1 MTDERRL
8 LGRTNL
14 RPMTGRSGV
23 RPHHAVDRR
32 EPPIVFLASRART
45 RIVGSGLVLFL
56 LGGSCTLVAQGSGVV
71 RGTVTRAGTEGAVR
85 DAVVSIEGTGHSAAT
100 DGRGRYTL
108 RTVPAGQQDIMV
120 RALGYQPQTR
130 TILMDEG
137 GSQVLDIAL
146 EPGATL
152 LSEIVVQAP
161 SRGPEPIVKA
171 PAAVSSVDM
180 AAASDLSITG
190 QAPLVLA
197 PLPGIDVVQSGI
209 NDFNV
214 NTRGFNTSTNRR
226 VLVLQD
232 GRDLSFALLGSQE
245 WMGLSVPLE
254 DMARIE
260 MVRGPGSALYGAN
273 AFSGVLDLRTPTA
286 REVLGTKIT
295 AAGGELGSGR
305 ADLRHAGLFGSG
317 RFGYLLSAGYDRSDT
332 WTRSRTNLGDFA
344 REYATAVDTLA
355 YPVHAALPGYEQVPL
370 SGQHKEAPPG
380 APGPAIGDRDALSSA
395 YATARFDRYGD
406 NGSLLTVEGGT
417 ARTQNETL
425 VIGGGRVQIRESW
438 RPWTRVAW
446 DGSRLHA
453 FAYYSGRISHDQVNL
468 APGDPIVDV
477 SRVLHAEAQ
486 YNRGFAAGRGRI
498 VIGGSVRDDYINTDT
513 TLLAPALDDR
523 NDQYYSLYA
532 QAEYDL
538 LSRLRVVGAAR
549 YDESNLFA
557 SQLSPKGAVVFSP
570 NARQSF
576 RLTVNRAFQTPS
588 ILQFFVGVPA
598 APPADFSPLEAGL
611 RASPLGPA
619 LAGVPNGQLFTNS
632 AAVPVL
638 VRGNENLRVEHV
650 TSLEFGYS
658 QQVGARASFTLD
670 AYYSQLSDFVTDI
683 LPGVNPVYAPWT
695 APVAVP
701 EPVRGTVEA
710 IVRQQL
716 TAAGQPVAAAGLTR
730 LQDGSTAI
738 VLSVGNAG
746 RAHEGGV
753 EVGADFKVSEALDLQ
768 ANYSWF
774 SADVDAS
781 SLVPGTV
788 VLPNTPGHKANFGV
802 AYRNRWGLDAR
813 LWMRIVS
820 GYDWAAGTFVGRVP
834 PSQTVDASA
843 GYIVNGNLRLHAVV
857 TNLFDQRRYY
867 FYGGSV
873 IGRRVLAG
881 VTAYF

>member
-1 MTDERRL
+1 MPDERRPP
-8 LGRTNL
+8 GRPNL
-14 RPMTGRSGV
+14 
-23 RPHHAVDRR
+23 HL
-32 EPPIVFLASRART
+32 FLWATSAPT
-45 RIVGSGLVLFL
+45 RMAGSGLVLVL
-56 LGGSCTLVAQGSGVV
+56 LGGSGTLLGQGTGNV
-71 RGTVTRAGTEGAVR
+71 RGTVTRAGTEGGIR
-85 DAVVSIEGTGHSAAT
+85 DAVVSVEGTGLLAAT

-108 RTVPAGQQDIMV
+108 AQVPAGQQEITV
-120 RALGYQPQTR
+120 RALGYQSQTR
-130 TILMDEG
+130 TIRIDQG
-137 GSQVLDIAL
+137 SSQVLDIAL

-152 LSEIVVQAP
+152 LSEIVVEAP
-161 SRGPEPIVKA
+161 SRGPEPIVQA
-171 PAAVSSVDM
+171 PAAVSTVDM
-180 AAASDLSITG
+180 AAANDLSILG
-190 QAPLVLA
+190 QAPLALA
-197 PLPGIDVVQSGI
+197 PLTGVDVVQSGI

-254 DMARIE
+254 DMTRIE

-295 AAGGELGSGR
+295 VAGGQLGSARG
-305 ADLRHAGLFGSG
+305 DLRHAGLFGGG
-317 RFGYLLSAGYDRSDT
+317 RFGFRLSGGYYRSDT

-344 REYATAVDTLA
+344 REYATAVDTVA
-355 YPVHAALPGYEQVPL
+355 YPVQAPLPGFELVPL
-370 SGQHKEAPPG
+370 SGQLRESPPG
-380 APGPAIGDRDALSSA
+380 VPGPAVGDRDAVASA
-395 YATARFDRYGD
+395 YATARFDRYAD
-406 NGSLLTVEGGT
+406 NGSVLTVEGGA

-446 DGSRLHA
+446 DGARFHA
-453 FAYYSGRISHDQVNL
+453 FAYYSGRISHDQINL
-468 APGDPIVDV
+468 ASGVPIVDV
-477 SRVLHAEAQ
+477 SRVLHGEAQ

-513 TLLAPALDDR
+513 TLLAPALDNR
-523 NDQYYSLYA
+523 NDQYYSLFA

-538 LSRLRVVGAAR
+538 LSRVRVVGAAR
-549 YDESNLFA
+549 FDESNLFA
-557 SQLSPKGAVVFSP
+557 SQLSPKGAIVFSP

-576 RLTVNRAFQTPS
+576 RLTINRAFQTPS

-650 TSLEFGYS
+650 TSLEVGYS
-658 QQVGARASFTLD
+658 QQVGTRAYFTVD
-670 AYYSQLSDFVTDI
+670 AYYSRLSDFVTDI

-695 APVAVP
+695 APGAVP
-701 EPVRGTVEA
+701 ESIRPTVEA
-710 IVRQQL
+710 VVREQL
-716 TAAGQPVAAAGLTR
+716 AAAGQPVAAAGLTR

-753 EVGADFKVSEALDLQ
+753 EVGAGFKVSESLDLQ

-788 VLPNTPGHKANFGV
+788 VLPNTPAHKANFGI

-813 LWMRIVS
+813 LWTRLVS
-820 GYDWAAGTFVGRVP
+820 GYDWAAGTFAGRVP
-834 PSQTVDASA
+834 PSQTFDASA
-843 GYIVNGNLRLHAVV
+843 GYVVTGNLRLHAVV

-873 IGRRVLAG
+873 VGRRLLAG